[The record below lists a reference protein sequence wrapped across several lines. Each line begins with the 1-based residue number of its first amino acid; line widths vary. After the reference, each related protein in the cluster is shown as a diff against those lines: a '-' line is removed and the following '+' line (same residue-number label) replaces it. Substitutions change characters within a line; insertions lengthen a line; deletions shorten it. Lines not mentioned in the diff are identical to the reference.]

1 MKNYLTQKMIRTVLE
16 RLKCF
21 EKDLYSVFESYGY
34 DFRENLGRRNALLS
48 KAQEHEIAEIL
59 RTKFNSV
66 IEDGRPGKPDVFI
79 ADIGK
84 ELECKLTSGHG
95 KSKSY
100 DLQTDWATLQ
110 KKGSLDYIYII
121 TNADFDKFCV
131 LLFDNLTCDDFFPPA
146 NGSRGKSRMNK
157 KIAMKKAKAL
167 HGSYHVVN
175 DKMIKSY
182 QKRIEDVSRR
192 RDDEITEKLAAM
204 VNRNENVSR
213 AEQIIK
219 NIEERYEKKITMLE
233 EKIQKWSDADPR
245 YSIRL
250 KECD

>member
-1 MKNYLTQKMIRTVLE
+1 
-16 RLKCF
+16 
-21 EKDLYSVFESYGY
+21 
-34 DFRENLGRRNALLS
+34 
-48 KAQEHEIAEIL
+48 
-59 RTKFNSV
+59 
-66 IEDGRPGKPDVFI
+66 
-79 ADIGK
+79 
-84 ELECKLTSGHG
+84 
-95 KSKSY
+95 
-100 DLQTDWATLQ
+100 
-110 KKGSLDYIYII
+110 
-121 TNADFDKFCV
+121 
-131 LLFDNLTCDDFFPPA
+131 
-146 NGSRGKSRMNK
+146 MNK